1 MLIGSL
7 YRNKRGATSIE
18 FALVA
23 FALVGTILFI
33 MTTAL
38 IMYFTFS
45 LDYAASKAAR
55 QVMTGTVQK
64 NGVAQAAFKSGIVC
78 PYLTSSIVCSN
89 VFVNLQT
96 VSEAAQPGGYYAYV
110 NSSATALL
118 VPVLSDASS
127 TYSPGSQQSYEYLQ
141 LVYPVT
147 FLPAV
152 FARMLG
158 GGATFNGAPAFLIVA
173 TAAFRNEQY

>member
-1 MLIGSL
+1 MMMIAFL
-7 YRNKRGATSIE
+7 RHRRGATSIE

-23 FALVGTILFI
+23 FALLATILFI
-33 MTTAL
+33 MTASL
-38 IMYFTFS
+38 IMYLTFS
-45 LDYAASKAAR
+45 LDYAAGKAAR
-55 QVMTGTVQK
+55 QVMTGYVQQ
-64 NGVAQAAFKSGIVC
+64 NSVAQAAFKSTIVC
-78 PYLTSSIVCSN
+78 PYLTSSINCSN

-96 VSEAAQPGGYYAYV
+96 VTEAAQPAGYYAFV

-118 VPVLSDASS
+118 MPALSDASS
-127 TYSPGSQQSYEYLQ
+127 TYSPGSRQSYEYLQ

-147 FLPAV
+147 FMPAV
-152 FARMLG
+152 FARMFG